1 MQWAHL
7 PPWPWPEVRPL
18 MKLMIVDDHAGIRKK
33 ICELLARPDLEMREC
48 VTGEEAMQAAGEFQP
63 DWIIIDV
70 HLPGVNGFEAA
81 ESIHLEIPRTRIIM
95 ISADDRNYL
104 RAAAQ
109 AVGAERF
116 LSKSRLADLP
126 QILYS
131 GPTSP
136 PAA

>member
-1 MQWAHL
+1 
-7 PPWPWPEVRPL
+7 
-18 MKLMIVDDHAGIRKK
+18 MKLMIVDDHVGIRKT
-33 ICELLARPDLEMREC
+33 ICKLLAKSNVEMCEC
-48 VTGEEAMQAAGEFQP
+48 ATGEEAMQTAREFQP
-63 DWIIIDV
+63 DWIIMDV

-81 ESIHLEIPRTRIIM
+81 EAIHLEFPRTRIIM
-95 ISADDRNYL
+95 ISTDDRNYL

-116 LSKSRLADLP
+116 LNKSRLADLP

>member
-1 MQWAHL
+1 MQT
-7 PPWPWPEVRPL
+7 
-18 MKLMIVDDHAGIRKK
+18 
-33 ICELLARPDLEMREC
+33 AR
-48 VTGEEAMQAAGEFQP
+48 EFQP
-63 DWIIIDV
+63 DWIIMDV

-81 ESIHLEIPRTRIIM
+81 EAIHLEFPRTRIIM
-95 ISADDRNYL
+95 ISTDDRNYL

-116 LSKSRLADLP
+116 LNKSRLADLP